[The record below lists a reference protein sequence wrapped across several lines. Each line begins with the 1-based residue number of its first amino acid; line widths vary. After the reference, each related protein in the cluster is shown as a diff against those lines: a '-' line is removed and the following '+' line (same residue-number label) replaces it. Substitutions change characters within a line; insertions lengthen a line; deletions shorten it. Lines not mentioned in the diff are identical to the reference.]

1 MGFELTTLGT
11 DAQVVD
17 NSATIPSRLDSP
29 ERLEETPFTGHME
42 VILCH

>member
-11 DAQVVD
+11 DAQVVG

-29 ERLEETPFTGHME
+29 ERSEEAPFTGHM
-42 VILCH
+42 VVSLYH